1 MPMARI
7 ATAGTGSTS
16 SAILARLRNNG
27 VYVALAL
34 LVLYNIFFTTNFATA
49 GTILGL
55 LSQATFALLVA
66 LGLTL
71 VIGTGGIDLSVGA
84 IMAIASA
91 VIPLYLGYTWPVA
104 VLVALVFCVVA
115 GMLNGFLVAY
125 VGMQPI
131 VATLALFVGGRGFAQ
146 VLVNGQLQTI
156 GDPGFLALWRATVLG
171 IPMPVVVAAFVA
183 ILVGLLVR
191 RTTFGRYVLAV
202 GGNRTASYL
211 SGHPVRLV
219 LVAVYAIS
227 GLLAGLAGTLAT
239 ARLAAGDPATIGLL
253 IELDAIAAVVI
264 GGTPLSGGRMNVGG
278 TVAGAILMLVISAT
292 FVMNNIIPIYAQ
304 ILKAAIIVLA
314 VYIQQGRREARW
326 QPLRG
331 AHPGSRRTR

>member
-1 MPMARI
+1 MPMARSG
-7 ATAGTGSTS
+7 TADTGPSG
-16 SAILARLRNNG
+16 SAILVRLRNNG

-34 LVLYNIFFTTNFATA
+34 LVLFNLFFTTNFATA

-55 LSQATFALLVA
+55 LSQSTFVLLVA

-91 VIPLYLGYTWPVA
+91 VIPLYLGYSWPVA
-104 VLVALVFCVVA
+104 VLVALIFCVLA

-156 GDPGFLALWRATVLG
+156 SDPGFLALWRATVFG
-171 IPMPVVVAAFVA
+171 IPMPVVVAAVVA
-183 ILVGLLVR
+183 VLVGLLVR

-211 SGHPVRLV
+211 SGHPVRVV

-239 ARLAAGDPATIGLL
+239 SRLAAGDPATIGLL

-292 FVMNNIIPIYAQ
+292 FVMNNINPIYAQ
-304 ILKAAIIVLA
+304 ILKAVIIVLA
-314 VYIQQGRREARW
+314 VYIQQGRR
-326 QPLRG
+326 
-331 AHPGSRRTR
+331 GS

>member
-1 MPMARI
+1 MPVART
-7 ATAGTGSTS
+7 ATAGADSTS
-16 SAILARLRNNG
+16 LAILVRLRNNG

-34 LVLYNIFFTTNFATA
+34 LVLFNLFFTTNFATA

-55 LSQATFALLVA
+55 LSQATFVLLVA

-104 VLVALVFCVVA
+104 VLVALIFCVLA

-156 GDPGFLALWRATVLG
+156 SDPGFLALWRATVFG
-171 IPMPVVVAAFVA
+171 VPMPVVVAAVVA
-183 ILVGLLVR
+183 VLVGLLVR

-211 SGHPVRLV
+211 SGHPVRIV

-292 FVMNNIIPIYAQ
+292 FVMNNINPIYAQ
-304 ILKAAIIVLA
+304 MLKAAIIVLA
-314 VYIQQGRREARW
+314 VYIQQGRRE
-326 QPLRG
+326 
-331 AHPGSRRTR
+331 S

>member
-1 MPMARI
+1 M
-7 ATAGTGSTS
+7 TG
-16 SAILARLRNNG
+16 A
-27 VYVALAL
+27 
-34 LVLYNIFFTTNFATA
+34 LVLFNLFFTTNFATA
-49 GTILGL
+49 GTILSL
-55 LSQATFALLVA
+55 LSQATFVLLVA

-91 VIPLYLGYTWPVA
+91 VVPLYLGYTWPVA
-104 VLVALVFCVVA
+104 VLVALIFCVLA

-156 GDPGFLALWRATVLG
+156 SDPGFLALWRTTVFG
-171 IPMPVVVAAFVA
+171 VPMPVVIAAVVA

-211 SGHPVRLV
+211 SGHPVRIV
-219 LVAVYAIS
+219 LMSVYAIS

-239 ARLAAGDPATIGLL
+239 SRLAAGDPATIGLL

-292 FVMNNIIPIYAQ
+292 FVMNNINPIYAQ

-314 VYIQQGRREARW
+314 VYIQQGRR
-326 QPLRG
+326 
-331 AHPGSRRTR
+331 GS

>member
-1 MPMARI
+1 MPMART
-7 ATAGTGSTS
+7 AAGTGSGG

-34 LVLYNIFFTTNFATA
+34 LVLYNLFFTTNFATA

-55 LSQATFALLVA
+55 LSQATFVLLVA

-91 VIPLYLGYTWPVA
+91 VVPLYLGYTWPVA
-104 VLVALVFCVVA
+104 VLVALIFCVLA

-156 GDPGFLALWRATVLG
+156 SDPGFLALWRATVFG
-171 IPMPVVVAAFVA
+171 IPMPVVVAAVVA
-183 ILVGLLVR
+183 ILVGVLVR

-211 SGHPVRLV
+211 SGHPVRIV
-219 LVAVYAIS
+219 LVAVYPVS
-227 GLLAGLAGTLAT
+227 GLLARGARPPAT
-239 ARLAAGDPATIGLL
+239 APPAPGGPAPKGPLL
-253 IELDAIAAVVI
+253 
-264 GGTPLSGGRMNVGG
+264 
-278 TVAGAILMLVISAT
+278 
-292 FVMNNIIPIYAQ
+292 
-304 ILKAAIIVLA
+304 
-314 VYIQQGRREARW
+314 
-326 QPLRG
+326 QPG
-331 AHPGSRRTR
+331 AHRAGGQGGNPPP

>member
-1 MPMARI
+1 MART
-7 ATAGTGSTS
+7 ATAGAGSGG
-16 SAILARLRNNG
+16 SAILVRLRNNG

-34 LVLYNIFFTTNFATA
+34 LVLFNLLFTTNFATA

-55 LSQATFALLVA
+55 LSQATFVLLVA

-104 VLVALVFCVVA
+104 VLVALVFCVLA

-156 GDPGFLALWRATVLG
+156 ADPSFLALWRATVLG
-171 IPMPVVVAAFVA
+171 IPMPVVVAAIIA

-211 SGHPVRLV
+211 SGHPVRVV

-227 GLLAGLAGTLAT
+227 GLLAGIAGTLAT
-239 ARLAAGDPATIGLL
+239 SRLAAGDPATVGLL

-292 FVMNNIIPIYAQ
+292 FVMNNINPIYAQ

-314 VYIQQGRREARW
+314 VYIQQGRREA
-326 QPLRG
+326 
-331 AHPGSRRTR
+331 

>member
-1 MPMARI
+1 MPVART
-7 ATAGTGSTS
+7 ATAGADSTS
-16 SAILARLRNNG
+16 LAILVRLRNNG

-34 LVLYNIFFTTNFATA
+34 LVLFNLFFTTNFATA

-55 LSQATFALLVA
+55 LSQATFVLLVA

-104 VLVALVFCVVA
+104 VLVALIFCVLA

-146 VLVNGQLQTI
+146 VLVNGQLQTSS
-156 GDPGFLALWRATVLG
+156 DPGFLALWRATVFG
-171 IPMPVVVAAFVA
+171 VPMPVVVAAVVA
-183 ILVGLLVR
+183 VLVGLLVR

-211 SGHPVRLV
+211 SGHPVRIV

-292 FVMNNIIPIYAQ
+292 FVMNNINPIYAQ
-304 ILKAAIIVLA
+304 MLKAAIIVLA
-314 VYIQQGRREARW
+314 VYIQQGRRE
-326 QPLRG
+326 
-331 AHPGSRRTR
+331 S

>member
-1 MPMARI
+1 MARPG
-7 ATAGTGSTS
+7 TADTGPSS
-16 SAILARLRNNG
+16 SAILVRLRNNG

-34 LVLYNIFFTTNFATA
+34 LVLFNLFFTTNFATA

-55 LSQATFALLVA
+55 LSQATFVLLVA

-104 VLVALVFCVVA
+104 
-115 GMLNGFLVAY
+115 Y

-156 GDPGFLALWRATVLG
+156 SDPGFLALWRTTVFG
-171 IPMPVVVAAFVA
+171 IPMPVVVAAVVA
-183 ILVGLLVR
+183 VLVGLLVR

-211 SGHPVRLV
+211 SGHPVRIV
-219 LVAVYAIS
+219 LMAVYAIS

-292 FVMNNIIPIYAQ
+292 FVMNNINPIYAQ

-314 VYIQQGRREARW
+314 VYIQQGRR
-326 QPLRG
+326 
-331 AHPGSRRTR
+331 GS

>member
-1 MPMARI
+1 MGGIQMARI
-7 ATAGTGSTS
+7 ATADATS
-16 SAILARLRNNG
+16 PAILVRLRNNG

-34 LVLYNIFFTTNFATA
+34 LVLFNIFFTTNFATV

-55 LSQATFALLVA
+55 LSQATFVLLVA

-91 VIPLYLGYTWPVA
+91 VVPLYLGYTWPVA
-104 VLVALVFCVVA
+104 VLVALIFCVLA

-156 GDPGFLALWRATVLG
+156 GDPGFLALWRATVFG
-171 IPMPVVVAAFVA
+171 VPMPVIIAAVVAV
-183 ILVGLLVR
+183 LVGLLVR
-191 RTTFGRYVLAV
+191 RTTFGHYVLAV

-211 SGHPVRLV
+211 SGHPVRAV
-219 LVAVYAIS
+219 LIAVYAIS
-227 GLLAGLAGTLAT
+227 GLLAGLAGVLAT

-292 FVMNNIIPIYAQ
+292 FVMNNINPIYAQ

-314 VYIQQGRREARW
+314 VYIQQGRR
-326 QPLRG
+326 
-331 AHPGSRRTR
+331 GS

>member
-1 MPMARI
+1 
-7 ATAGTGSTS
+7 
-16 SAILARLRNNG
+16 
-27 VYVALAL
+27 V
-34 LVLYNIFFTTNFATA
+34 
-49 GTILGL
+49 
-55 LSQATFALLVA
+55 LLVA

-91 VIPLYLGYTWPVA
+91 VVPLNLGYTWPVA
-104 VLVALVFCVVA
+104 VLVALIFCVLA

-131 VATLALFVGGRGFAQ
+131 VATLALFVGGRGFVQ

-156 GDPGFLALWRATVLG
+156 SDPGFLALWRATVFG
-171 IPMPVVVAAFVA
+171 VPMPVVVAAVA
-183 ILVGLLVR
+183 AVLVGVLVR

-211 SGHPVRLV
+211 SGHPVRV
-219 LVAVYAIS
+219 VIDAVYAIS
-227 GLLAGLAGTLAT
+227 GLFAGIAGTLAT

-278 TVAGAILMLVISAT
+278 TVAGRSSCWSSA
-292 FVMNNIIPIYAQ
+292 P
-304 ILKAAIIVLA
+304 
-314 VYIQQGRREARW
+314 R
-326 QPLRG
+326 
-331 AHPGSRRTR
+331 S